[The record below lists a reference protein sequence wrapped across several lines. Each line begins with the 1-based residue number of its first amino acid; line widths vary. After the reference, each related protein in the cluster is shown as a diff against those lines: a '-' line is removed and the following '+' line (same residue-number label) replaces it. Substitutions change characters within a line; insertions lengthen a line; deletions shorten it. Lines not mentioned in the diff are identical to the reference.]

1 MKVVI
6 FCGGYGVRLREY
18 GSAPK
23 PMVPVGPRPI
33 LWHVMRYYAHF
44 GHREFV
50 LCLGYGARSIKEYF
64 LRYREALS
72 NDFVLSAG
80 GRSLELDRTD
90 IQDWQITFLNTGLN
104 ANIGSRLRA
113 ARRHLID
120 EPIFLASYGDCL
132 TDAPMDDLVADFS
145 GRDATAAFLSVRP
158 TSYFHVVRSDP
169 SGTVEAIENVQD
181 ARIRI
186 NGGFFILRQEVFDE
200 VHPGEE
206 LVAEPFQRL
215 ITQRRLMAYPWDG
228 FWATMDTLKEMQ
240 QLEDLYQAGRPPWAV
255 WQSGEPGKVAQ

>member
-6 FCGGYGVRLREY
+6 FCGGYGIRLREY
-18 GSAPK
+18 GAAPK

-44 GHREFV
+44 GHRDFV

-64 LRYREALS
+64 LRYREASS
-72 NDFVLSAG
+72 NDFVFSAG
-80 GRSLELDRTD
+80 GHSLELDRTD
-90 IQDWQITFLNTGLN
+90 IQDWQITFLDTGLN
-104 ANIGSRLRA
+104 ANIGTRLRA
-113 ARRHLID
+113 ARKHLNG
-120 EPIFLASYGDCL
+120 EPMFLASYGDCL

-145 GRDATAAFLSVRP
+145 RRDATAGFLSVRP

-169 SGTVEAIENVQD
+169 AGTIEAIESVQD
-181 ARIRI
+181 AGIRI
-186 NGGFFILRQEVFDE
+186 NGGFFILRQEIFDD

-206 LVAEPFQRL
+206 LVVEPFQRL
-215 ITQRRLMAYPWDG
+215 ISDRRLVAYPWDG

-240 QLEDLYQAGRPPWAV
+240 QLEELYQTGRPPWAV
-255 WQSGEPGKVAQ
+255 WQSGEPGKVVQ